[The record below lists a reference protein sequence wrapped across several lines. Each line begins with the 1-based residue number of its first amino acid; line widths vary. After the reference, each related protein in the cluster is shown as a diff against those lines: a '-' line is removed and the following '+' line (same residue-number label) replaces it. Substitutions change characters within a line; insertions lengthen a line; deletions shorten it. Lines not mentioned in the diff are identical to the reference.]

1 MPVYK
6 DNYDCTHI
14 HIYVHIFIYTCV
26 QLRHMYIISVYI
38 CSGWSRVLYST
49 EVKLFPWIPEF
60 VITFLTKTALIE
72 VSLYLYAYIYVYM
85 NAHILVYVYS
95 SIVLHLC

>member
-14 HIYVHIFIYTCV
+14 HINVHIFIYTCV